1 MCVACYVDEAAKD
14 KIIAYSAKFHEVTQS
29 PYGSEDEIGMLHLI
43 DGASRSAILSR
54 ADASKMFDLS
64 VDNFVGM
71 PGWFGAG
78 DQPYQ
83 IWMTHTPRGE
93 VAGNSMGV
101 SLEANQLV
109 AYSGD
114 GISMYTHCGTKLA

>member
-1 MCVACYVDEAAKD
+1 MCVACYVDEAAKS

-29 PYGSEDEIGMLHLI
+29 PYGSDDEIGMLHLI

-71 PGWFGAG
+71 PGWFGLATS
-78 DQPYQ
+78 P
-83 IWMTHTPRGE
+83 TR
-93 VAGNSMGV
+93 
-101 SLEANQLV
+101 
-109 AYSGD
+109 SG
-114 GISMYTHCGTKLA
+114 